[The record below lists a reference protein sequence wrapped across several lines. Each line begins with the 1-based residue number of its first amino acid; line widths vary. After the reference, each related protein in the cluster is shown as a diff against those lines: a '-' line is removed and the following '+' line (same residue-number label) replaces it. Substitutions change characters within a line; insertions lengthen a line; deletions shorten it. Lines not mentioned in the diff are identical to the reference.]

1 MRIAVVGVGAVGG
14 YFGGCLAE
22 AGHDVV
28 FVARGGTLD
37 RLRKDGLQ
45 VESGHGDFSIPNPQA
60 VGDPSEAGQVVL
72 ILLAVKAPQI
82 REAGRSLAPLVG
94 PDTAVIPLEN
104 GVEAPSLLAE
114 ILGPKHILGGL
125 CRIFSTRV
133 APARIRHDGL
143 EPTLLFGE
151 LGREN
156 TDRVHQIRA
165 ALEST
170 KGMTVTTPDDVKAAL
185 WEKFLFVAPL
195 GGVGALVRE
204 PAGVFRAVPE
214 TRAILRAAMDEIVA
228 VGQKRDIAIG
238 PDATERAL
246 RLVDALPHDATAS
259 MQRDIVEGRP
269 SELEYQTGTV
279 VRYGQESAVPTPV
292 NSTIYGALLPSELRA
307 TGRLASSVESEG

>member
-14 YFGGCLAE
+14 YFGGRLAE

-28 FVARGGTLD
+28 FVARGRTLD
-37 RLRKDGLQ
+37 RLRTQGLQ
-45 VESGHGDFSIPNPQA
+45 VESGYGDFSIARPQA
-60 VGDPSEAGQVVL
+60 VGDPSEAGPVDL

-94 PDTAVIPLEN
+94 PNTTVIPLEN

-125 CRIFSTRV
+125 CRIFSTRI
-133 APARIRHDGL
+133 APAQIRHDGL

-165 ALEST
+165 ALESA
-170 KGMTVTTPDDVKAAL
+170 KGMTVITPDDVEAGL

-204 PAGVFRAVPE
+204 PAGVLRAVPE
-214 TRAILRAAMDEIVA
+214 TRAILRSAMDEIVA
-228 VGQKRDIAIG
+228 VGKKRNIAIS
-238 PDATERAL
+238 PDAADRAM
-246 RLVDALPHDATAS
+246 RLVDALPHAATAS

-269 SELEYQTGTV
+269 SELEYQTGAV
-279 VRYGQESAVPTPV
+279 VRYGRDSAVPTPV
-292 NSTIYGALLPSELRA
+292 NSTVYAALLPSELRA
-307 TGRLASSVESEG
+307 TGRLVSSLQPEG

>member
-14 YFGGCLAE
+14 YFGGRLAE

-28 FVARGGTLD
+28 FLARGRTLD
-37 RLRKDGLQ
+37 RLRTHGLQ
-45 VESGHGDFSIPNPQA
+45 VESGHGDFSITSPRA
-60 VGDPSEAGQVVL
+60 VGDPSEVGPVDLV
-72 ILLAVKAPQI
+72 LLAVKAPQI
-82 REAGRSLAPLVG
+82 SEAGRSLAPLVG
-94 PDTAVIPLEN
+94 PKTTVIPLQN

-114 ILGPKHILGGL
+114 ILGPQHILGGL
-125 CRIFSTRV
+125 CRIFSTRI

-143 EPTLLFGE
+143 EPTILFGE

-165 ALEST
+165 ALESA
-170 KGMTVTTPDDVKAAL
+170 KGMTVTTPDDVEAAL

-204 PAGVFRAVPE
+204 PAGVLREIPE
-214 TRAILRAAMDEIVA
+214 TRGILRSAMDEIVA
-228 VGQKRDIAIG
+228 VGKKRNIAIS
-238 PDATERAL
+238 PDATDKAM
-246 RLVDALPHDATAS
+246 RLVDALPHAATAS

-279 VRYGQESAVPTPV
+279 VRYGQDSAVPTPV
-292 NSTIYGALLPSELRA
+292 NSTVYAALLPSELRA
-307 TGRLASSVESEG
+307 TGRLSSSPQPEV

>member
-14 YFGGCLAE
+14 YFGGRLAE

-28 FVARGGTLD
+28 FVARGRTLD
-37 RLRKDGLQ
+37 RLRTHGLL
-45 VESGHGDFSIPNPQA
+45 VESGHGDFSIASPRA
-60 VGDPSEAGQVVL
+60 VDDPSEAGPVDL

-82 REAGRSLAPLVG
+82 REAGRALAPLVG
-94 PDTAVIPLEN
+94 PNTTVIPLQN

-125 CRIFSTRV
+125 CRIFSTRI
-133 APARIRHDGL
+133 APAQIRHDGL

-156 TDRVHQIRA
+156 TDRVHQIRG
-165 ALEST
+165 ALESA
-170 KGMTVTTPDDVKAAL
+170 KGMTVTTPDDVEAAL

-204 PAGVFRAVPE
+204 PVGVLRAVPE
-214 TRAILRAAMDEIVA
+214 TRGILRSAMDEIVA
-228 VGQKRDIAIG
+228 VARKRNIAIG
-238 PDATERAL
+238 RDATDRAM

-279 VRYGQESAVPTPV
+279 VRYGQDSAVPTPV
-292 NSTIYGALLPSELRA
+292 NSTVYAALLPSELRA
-307 TGRLASSVESEG
+307 AGRLSSSLQPEV

>member
-14 YFGGCLAE
+14 YFGGRLAQ

-28 FVARGGTLD
+28 FVARGRTLD
-37 RLRKDGLQ
+37 RLRTQGLE
-45 VESGHGDFSIPNPQA
+45 VESGHGDFSIESPQT
-60 VGDPSEAGQVVL
+60 VGDPSEAGPVDL

-82 REAGRSLAPLVG
+82 REAGRSLASLVG
-94 PDTAVIPLEN
+94 PETAVIPLQN

-114 ILGPKHILGGL
+114 ILGPHHVLGGL
-125 CRIFSTRV
+125 CRIFSTNV
-133 APARIRHDGL
+133 APGQIRHDGL
-143 EPTLLFGE
+143 EPTILFGE

-156 TDRVHQIRA
+156 TDRVHRIRA
-165 ALEST
+165 ALESA
-170 KGMTVTTPDDVKAAL
+170 KGMTVTTPDDVEAAL

-204 PAGVFRAVPE
+204 PAGVVRAVAE
-214 TRAILRAAMDEIVA
+214 TRAMLRSAMDEIVA

-238 PDATERAL
+238 PDATDKAM
-246 RLVDALPHDATAS
+246 RLVDALPHNATAS

-279 VRYGQESAVPTPV
+279 VRYGLDSGVPTPV
-292 NSTIYGALLPSELRA
+292 NSTVYAALLPSEMRA
-307 TGRLASSVESEG
+307 TGRLPSSQKTQV

>member
-14 YFGGCLAE
+14 YFGGRLAE

-28 FVARGGTLD
+28 FVARGRTLD
-37 RLRKDGLQ
+37 RLRTHGLQ
-45 VESGHGDFSIPNPQA
+45 VESGCGDFSIARPQA
-60 VGDPSEAGQVVL
+60 VGDPSEAGPVDL

-94 PDTAVIPLEN
+94 PNTTVIPLEN

-125 CRIFSTRV
+125 CRIFSTRI
-133 APARIRHDGL
+133 APAQIRHDGL

-165 ALEST
+165 ALESA
-170 KGMTVTTPDDVKAAL
+170 KGMTVTTPDDVEAGL

-204 PAGVFRAVPE
+204 PAGVLRAVPE
-214 TRAILRAAMDEIVA
+214 TRAILRSAMDEIVA
-228 VGQKRDIAIG
+228 VGKKRNIAIS
-238 PDATERAL
+238 PDAADRAM
-246 RLVDALPHDATAS
+246 RLVDALPHNATAS

-279 VRYGQESAVPTPV
+279 VRYGQDSAVPTPV
-292 NSTIYGALLPSELRA
+292 NSTVYAALLPSELRA
-307 TGRLASSVESEG
+307 TGRLVSLLQPEG

>member
-14 YFGGCLAE
+14 YFGGRLAE

-28 FVARGGTLD
+28 FVARGKTLD
-37 RLRKDGLQ
+37 RLRTHGLR
-45 VESGHGDFSIPNPQA
+45 VESGHGDFAIASPQV
-60 VGDPSEAGQVVL
+60 VGDPSEADPVEL
-72 ILLAVKAPQI
+72 ILLAVKAQHI

-94 PDTAVIPLEN
+94 PDTTVIPLEN

-125 CRIFSTRV
+125 CRIFSTRI

-156 TDRVHQIRA
+156 TDRVHRIRA
-165 ALEST
+165 AVESA
-170 KGMTVTTPDDVKAAL
+170 KGMSVATPDDVNAAM

-195 GGVGALVRE
+195 GGVGALVRQ
-204 PAGVFRAVPE
+204 PAGVLREVPE
-214 TRAILRAAMDEIVA
+214 TRAILRSAMDEVVA
-228 VGQKRDIAIG
+228 VARRRNIAISS
-238 PDATERAL
+238 DATDRAM
-246 RLVDALPHDATAS
+246 RLVDALAHDAIAS

-269 SELEYQTGTV
+269 SELEYQTGTA
-279 VRYGQESAVPTPV
+279 VRYGRDSGVPTPV
-292 NSTIYGALLPSELRA
+292 NSTVYGALLPSELRA
-307 TGRLASSVESEG
+307 TGRLSSSPKPEV

>member
-14 YFGGCLAE
+14 YFGGRLAE
-22 AGHDVV
+22 SGHDVV
-28 FVARGGTLD
+28 FVARGKTLD
-37 RLRKDGLQ
+37 RLRNDGLQ
-45 VESGHGDFSIPNPQA
+45 VASGHGDFSIAKPQV
-60 VGDPSEAGQVVL
+60 VGDPSETGPVEI

-156 TDRVHQIRA
+156 TDRVHRIRA

-170 KGMTVTTPDDVKAAL
+170 KGMTVTTPDNVETAL

-204 PAGVFRAVPE
+204 PADVLRAVPE
-214 TRAILRAAMDEIVA
+214 TRAILRSAMDEILA
-228 VGQKRDIAIG
+228 VGQKRNIAIG
-238 PDATERAL
+238 PDAAERAM
-246 RLVDALPHDATAS
+246 RLVDALPRDATAS
-259 MQRDIVEGRP
+259 MQRDIIEGRP

-292 NSTIYGALLPSELRA
+292 NSTVYGALLPSELRA
-307 TGRLASSVESEG
+307 TGRLGASPQPEV

>member
-14 YFGGCLAE
+14 YFGGRLAE

-37 RLRKDGLQ
+37 RLRNDGLQ

-60 VGDPSEAGQVVL
+60 VGDPSEAGQVDL

-104 GVEAPSLLAE
+104 GVEAPRLLTE
-114 ILGPKHILGGL
+114 ILGPKHVLGGL

-156 TDRVHQIRA
+156 TDRVHRIRA
-165 ALEST
+165 VLKSA
-170 KGMTVTTPDDVKAAL
+170 KGMTVTTPDDVEAAL

-204 PAGVFRAVPE
+204 PAGVLRAVPE
-214 TRAILRAAMDEIVA
+214 TRAILRSAMDEILA

-292 NSTIYGALLPSELRA
+292 NSTVYGALLPSELRA
-307 TGRLASSVESEG
+307 TGRRSASLQPEV